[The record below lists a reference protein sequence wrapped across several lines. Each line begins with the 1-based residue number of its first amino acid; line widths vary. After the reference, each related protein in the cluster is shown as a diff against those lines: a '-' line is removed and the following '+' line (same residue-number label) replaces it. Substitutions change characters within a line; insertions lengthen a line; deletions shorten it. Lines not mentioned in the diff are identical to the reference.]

1 MLTIEARAMFR
12 SNGLIDDFVVYGT
25 PEDYLHLA
33 KQIALGVCTK
43 EPVIIQT
50 DSPISIEVRLDE
62 TQKELFTSLQNQ
74 DNEYLSMADW
84 KARNILRVMGNHNTL
99 ENLRVFL
106 VDLSTR
112 GEGYSYLSEY
122 SDHNHYLPASPEWRL
137 HVELSG

>member
-33 KQIALGVCTK
+33 KQITLGVRTK
-43 EPVIIQT
+43 DPVIIQT
-50 DSPISIEVRLDE
+50 DSAISIEVRFDE
-62 TQKELFTSLQNQ
+62 TKKELFTSLQNQ

-84 KARNILRVMGNHNTL
+84 KSRDILRIMGNKSTL

-122 SDHNHYLPASPEWRL
+122 SDRNHYLPASPEWRL